1 MLVPV
6 TLVRSVTMPIVD
18 VVDMIAMLKRFVSTS
33 WAVNVL
39 MGFVDDVA
47 VERALIPVGAVG
59 PVGMTVVKV
68 IGMVPMLD
76 RNMTASGAVVVRMI
90 FVRSVFSFHMS
101 YRTLND

>member
-1 MLVPV
+1 
-6 TLVRSVTMPIVD
+6 MPIVD
-18 VVDMIAMLKRFVSTS
+18 IVDMIAMLKRFVSTS

-59 PVGMTVVKV
+59 RVGMTVVKV
-68 IGMVPMLD
+68 VGMVPMLD

-90 FVRSVFSFHMS
+90 FVRSVLTFHMS
-101 YRTLND
+101 YPTPND